1 MLQVGKSLN
10 RVLKTLSALYNL
22 WPKCKGADMTGT
34 WLLVATI
41 LLLSPSEPNWA
52 QVVASEKDPQR
63 LIKRTM
69 DQVLLTL
76 QSEQMDLPTK
86 KAKIVEIVSHVL
98 DIDVMARLSVGRYW
112 STLNQQQQRRFTQ
125 LFFDLLKD
133 TYLRKLSDYNDQK
146 IVMQPGKTADKRA
159 QIPTELVLKD
169 KTIPIVYKLHISSDR
184 WRVYDVEIEGVSLV
198 MTYRS
203 QFQDIL
209 QKATFD
215 QLLDQLQQRLS
226 DPNQPKND

>member
-1 MLQVGKSLN
+1 
-10 RVLKTLSALYNL
+10 
-22 WPKCKGADMTGT
+22 MTGSY
-34 WLLVATI
+34 LLLTTI

-52 QVVASEKDPQR
+52 QVAASEKDPQR

-69 DQVLLTL
+69 DQVFLIL
-76 QSEQMDLPTK
+76 QSKQTDLTTK
-86 KAKIVEIVSHVL
+86 KAKIVEIVTPLL

-112 STLNQQQQRRFTQ
+112 STLNQQQQQRFTH
-125 LFFDLLKD
+125 LFFGLLKD
-133 TYLRKLSDYNDQK
+133 TYLRRLSDYNDQK
-146 IVMQPGKTADKRA
+146 IFMQPGKTADKRA

-203 QFQDIL
+203 QFQDAL
-209 QKATFD
+209 QKVTFD

-226 DPNQPKND
+226 DPNQPKTG